1 MSIFTIA
8 DLHLSTNVTTN
19 KSMEVFGKRWKNYVE
34 KLKQN
39 WEALV
44 EPTDTVIIPGDI
56 SWAMSLEEAKED
68 FTFLESLPGQ
78 KIIGK
83 GNHDFW
89 WATLSKIGA
98 FFKENEIHS
107 IQCLYNN
114 AFLVENLVICGSRG
128 WFNDENL
135 NGVPENTDYDK
146 IVNREVMRL
155 KMSLEDGKKFPEE
168 FERVVFLHFPP
179 VFREFRCD
187 EILKVLK
194 DYGVKRCFYGH
205 IHGCYDHPGSFTDD
219 GITYCLISADHLNF
233 IPRKISSDL

>member
-44 EPTDTVIIPGDI
+44 EPTDTVIVPGDI

-68 FTFLESLPGQ
+68 FAFLESLPGQ

-89 WATLSKIGA
+89 WATLSKIHA
-98 FFKENEIHS
+98 FFEENEIHS
-107 IQCLYNN
+107 IKCLYNN
-114 AFLVENLVICGSRG
+114 ALLIENTVICGSRG
-128 WFNDENL
+128 WFNDESL

-168 FERVVFLHFPP
+168 LERIVFLHFPP
-179 VFREFRCD
+179 VFREFRCE
-187 EILKVLK
+187 EILKVMK
-194 DYGVKRCFYGH
+194 DYGVTRCFYGH
-205 IHGCYDHPGSFTDD
+205 IHGCYDHPSSFEDD
-219 GITYCLISADHLNF
+219 GITYSLISADHLNF
-233 IPRKISSDL
+233 IPRKISSNI